1 MKCFYPDSKGGGGQS
16 FVSEYENEED
26 FQKATA
32 VFNKSFPLINT
43 LYFVLKLF
51 LFFFFDGGNN

>member
-1 MKCFYPDSKGGGGQS
+1 MS
-16 FVSEYENEED
+16 VYENEED

-51 LFFFFDGGNN
+51 LFFFLMEGINKIHRST